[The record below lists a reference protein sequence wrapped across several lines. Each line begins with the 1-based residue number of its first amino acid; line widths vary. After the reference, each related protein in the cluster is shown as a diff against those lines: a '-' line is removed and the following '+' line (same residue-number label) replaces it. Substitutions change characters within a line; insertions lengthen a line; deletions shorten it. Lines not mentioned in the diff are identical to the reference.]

1 MWDEANREASP
12 LPPPDAPRV
21 GYLDILRLRDIRV
34 VVFGTFVIMLG
45 YGILSPILPLYARSF
60 HVGYDAVGLLVSAFA
75 FTRLLTDLGCGALV
89 NRFGERAM
97 VAAGAIVVG
106 VSSGL
111 AAVAPTFAL
120 LVLFRA
126 AGGAG
131 SAVFF
136 AAMMSYLFK
145 SAPRALLGRVMGVF
159 FGAFNLGIILG
170 NPLGGVVAHFFG
182 LSSPLWFYAGACF
195 VAAGVYLRSV
205 RDPKRSPADAAAG
218 PGGLRT
224 LRWNRAFL
232 SVLASNLA
240 YFWMVAATFSTLVS
254 LFGKDRIGLSPLGVG
269 VGLAIASAAEFA
281 VLFPAGSA
289 TDRRGGRPAGRC
301 FRLRRRAHPR
311 DAESRGSRG
320 TARHRHRRVP
330 VRGRP
335 GVRVR
340 AARGGGNGLGV
351 RLHRRVRGQ
360 RDSPGRR
367 GGDRAHRAA
376 DVVPGGTGGRGLG
389 LGTEVVAMDVMETIA
404 QAKDALTVRRV
415 FGEPYERDGVTVIP
429 AARLQGGG
437 GGGGS
442 EGGPELGK
450 GAGSG
455 FGLMARPVGAFVI
468 REGRV
473 SWQPAVDVT
482 RIVLGGQVVAVVA
495 LLTIRTIVR
504 ARVRSKRVDLRAA
517 KR

>member
-1 MWDEANREASP
+1 VRDEANREASP

-289 TDRRGGRPAGRC
+289 TDRRGGRAVLVPSFLA
-301 FRLRRRAHPR
+301 
-311 DAESRGSRG
+311 
-320 TARHRHRRVP
+320 TAAVVGLFGLASHIVMF
-330 VRGRP
+330 
-335 GVRVR
+335 GV
-340 AARGGGNGLGV
+340 AAALLGV
-351 RLHRRVRGQ
+351 VSGFGGVPIPVMLNHAVPEGQ
-360 RDSPGRR
+360 RATAIGVYRFVGDLGFVFGPLVA
-367 GGDRAHRAA
+367 GGMASAFGFTAA
-376 DVVPGGTGGRGLG
+376 FAVSAIPL
-389 LGTEVVAMDVMETIA
+389 VVAAAI
-404 QAKDALTVRRV
+404 ALTVPRTSSPAERV
-415 FGEPYERDGVTVIP
+415 
-429 AARLQGGG
+429 A
-437 GGGGS
+437 
-442 EGGPELGK
+442 EG
-450 GAGSG
+450 
-455 FGLMARPVGAFVI
+455 
-468 REGRV
+468 
-473 SWQPAVDVT
+473 
-482 RIVLGGQVVAVVA
+482 
-495 LLTIRTIVR
+495 
-504 ARVRSKRVDLRAA
+504 
-517 KR
+517 